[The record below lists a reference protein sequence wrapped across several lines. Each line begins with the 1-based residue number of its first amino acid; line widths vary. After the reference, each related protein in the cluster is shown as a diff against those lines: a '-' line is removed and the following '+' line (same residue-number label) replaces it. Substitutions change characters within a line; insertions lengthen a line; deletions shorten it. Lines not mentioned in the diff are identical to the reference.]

1 MPPRSRRRL
10 SKTKKSRRR
19 KRPLTGGQGKSKS
32 VSSARLHN
40 SRVTTPALGQDT
52 SRSSGRLRNAT
63 TAALGAAAA
72 MSYMLYNQRKHAIEN
87 SLKNVVHR
95 PTTSNDDKRTVIST
109 ADYDAY
115 KSPMPPSSF
124 VSTVTQENYWDK
136 ILFLIHLTDL
146 EVVPPAGEQQ
156 LRRKTTLPSYLTLVT
171 TDNIDCLHRFQY
183 KPRMLVFSKELLKRK
198 DYIVNTRDI
207 GPSSQR
213 QSEIQ
218 ITPLLTYFHSQ
229 LFELV
234 IAIEQDKQ
242 TFLYRSKLAFDKKL
256 CLLLFNEVVF
266 VDPVL
271 WTLNTDLCYL
281 NVIIDDSN
289 LDANDLLTKTGMRV
303 TFPKISFASPTETF
317 VKNLNFLEQLKSI
330 RILVSNKQVNLM
342 LCENKPAGELPIY
355 SYTGRQHKLHMID
368 MYKSEVLDVEHQ
380 LQVACGN
387 YNGGLHN
394 TCNAVSTVLEKYP
407 TNWTDLIRILN
418 EPQESDANKEWVA
431 QDMIT
436 AGRQYRKLHFIEF
449 EELEKNMNVDLIMLI
464 GTSWVVKY
472 I

>member
-1 MPPRSRRRL
+1 
-10 SKTKKSRRR
+10 
-19 KRPLTGGQGKSKS
+19 
-32 VSSARLHN
+32 
-40 SRVTTPALGQDT
+40 
-52 SRSSGRLRNAT
+52 
-63 TAALGAAAA
+63 
-72 MSYMLYNQRKHAIEN
+72 
-87 SLKNVVHR
+87 
-95 PTTSNDDKRTVIST
+95 
-109 ADYDAY
+109 
-115 KSPMPPSSF
+115 
-124 VSTVTQENYWDK
+124 
-136 ILFLIHLTDL
+136 
-146 EVVPPAGEQQ
+146 
-156 LRRKTTLPSYLTLVT
+156 
-171 TDNIDCLHRFQY
+171 
-183 KPRMLVFSKELLKRK
+183 
-198 DYIVNTRDI
+198 
-207 GPSSQR
+207 
-213 QSEIQ
+213 
-218 ITPLLTYFHSQ
+218 
-229 LFELV
+229 
-234 IAIEQDKQ
+234 
-242 TFLYRSKLAFDKKL
+242 
-256 CLLLFNEVVF
+256 
-266 VDPVL
+266 
-271 WTLNTDLCYL
+271 
-281 NVIIDDSN
+281 
-289 LDANDLLTKTGMRV
+289 MRV

>member
-32 VSSARLHN
+32 VSSARLRN
-40 SRVTTPALGQDT
+40 ARVTTPALGQDT
-52 SRSSGRLRNAT
+52 SRSSGRLRNARVT

-72 MSYMLYNQRKHAIEN
+72 MSYMLYNQRKHAIKN

-95 PTTSNDDKRTVIST
+95 PTTLTDDKRTVISK

-115 KSPMPPSSF
+115 TSPMPHSSF

-146 EVVPPAGEQQ
+146 EVVPPAGKQ

-234 IAIEQDKQ
+234 VAIEQDKQ
-242 TFLYRSKLAFDKKL
+242 TFLYRSELAFDKKL
-256 CLLLFNEVVF
+256 ILLLFNEVVF

-271 WTLNTDLCYL
+271 WTLNTDLCYH

-317 VKNLNFLEQLKSI
+317 VKNLNFLEILKSI
-330 RILVSNKQVNLM
+330 RILVSTKEVNLM

-355 SYTGRQHKLHMID
+355 SYTGRPHKMSMID
-368 MYKSEVLDVEHQ
+368 LYKSDVLDVEHQ

-387 YNGGLHN
+387 NYGLHN
-394 TCNAVSTVLEKYP
+394 TCNAVSTVLKKYP
-407 TNWTDLIRILN
+407 TTWTDLISILN
-418 EPQESDANKEWVA
+418 EPQESDANKDYVA

-436 AGRQYRKLHFIEF
+436 NGRQYRMLHFNEF
-449 EELEKNMNVDLIMLI
+449 EELEKNMLVDTIMLI
-464 GTSWVVKY
+464 GTSWVVK
-472 I
+472 

>member
-32 VSSARLHN
+32 VSSARL
-40 SRVTTPALGQDT
+40 
-52 SRSSGRLRNAT
+52 RNARVT

-95 PTTSNDDKRTVIST
+95 PTTLTDDKRTVISK

-146 EVVPPAGEQQ
+146 EVVPPAGEQ

-207 GPSSQR
+207 GPNSQR

-242 TFLYRSKLAFDKKL
+242 TFLYRSKLAFDKEL
-256 CLLLFNEVVF
+256 ILLLFNEVVF
-266 VDPVL
+266 ADPVL

-281 NVIIDDSN
+281 NVIIEDSN

-317 VKNLNFLEQLKSI
+317 VKNLNFLEILKSI
-330 RILVSNKQVNLM
+330 RILVSTKKVNLM
-342 LCENKPAGELPIY
+342 LCEKKPAGELPIY
-355 SYTGRQHKLHMID
+355 SYTGRPHKLDMID
-368 MYKSEVLDVEHQ
+368 LYKREFLDVEHQ

-394 TCNAVSTVLEKYP
+394 ICNAVSTVLKKYP
-407 TNWTDLIRILN
+407 TTWTDLIRILN
-418 EPQESDANKEWVA
+418 DPQELDENKQRVA
-431 QDMIT
+431 QEMIT
-436 AGRQYRKLHFIEF
+436 DGQQYRRLHFIEF
-449 EELEKNMNVDLIMLI
+449 EELEKNMLVDTIMLI
-464 GTSWVVKY
+464 RTSWVVK
-472 I
+472 

>member
-32 VSSARLHN
+32 VSSA
-40 SRVTTPALGQDT
+40 
-52 SRSSGRLRNAT
+52 RLRNAT

-95 PTTSNDDKRTVIST
+95 PTTSNDDKRTVISE

-146 EVVPPAGEQQ
+146 EVVPPAGEQ

-234 IAIEQDKQ
+234 GAIEQDKQ
-242 TFLYRSKLAFDKKL
+242 TFLYPSTLDK
-256 CLLLFNEVVF
+256 
-266 VDPVL
+266 
-271 WTLNTDLCYL
+271 
-281 NVIIDDSN
+281 
-289 LDANDLLTKTGMRV
+289 
-303 TFPKISFASPTETF
+303 
-317 VKNLNFLEQLKSI
+317 
-330 RILVSNKQVNLM
+330 
-342 LCENKPAGELPIY
+342 
-355 SYTGRQHKLHMID
+355 
-368 MYKSEVLDVEHQ
+368 
-380 LQVACGN
+380 
-387 YNGGLHN
+387 
-394 TCNAVSTVLEKYP
+394 
-407 TNWTDLIRILN
+407 
-418 EPQESDANKEWVA
+418 
-431 QDMIT
+431 
-436 AGRQYRKLHFIEF
+436 
-449 EELEKNMNVDLIMLI
+449 
-464 GTSWVVKY
+464 
-472 I
+472 